1 MTETTAEKQEKTE
14 TMTET
19 TIPETMPETMT
30 ETTPEIMTEATP
42 EATPEKVYSYTY
54 THMRKDGTVRTY
66 TKEIKYKPEKKTK
79 EITEEM
85 MKEIIH
91 KWKLGVPKAKLKREY
106 DLTQSQINRILLT
119 INPKKNN
126 EIINNLT
133 EISNKLTEIT
143 DLLNKLLKV
152 NNNENKNQPTESE
165 VN

>member
-1 MTETTAEKQEKTE
+1 MTETTAEKQEKTETMTETTIPE

-30 ETTPEIMTEATP
+30 ETTPEIMTETIP

-85 MKEIIH
+85 MKEIIQMET
-91 KWKLGVPKAKLKREY
+91 W
-106 DLTQSQINRILLT
+106 S
-119 INPKKNN
+119 
-126 EIINNLT
+126 
-133 EISNKLTEIT
+133 S
-143 DLLNKLLKV
+143 
-152 NNNENKNQPTESE
+152 ESKT
-165 VN
+165 